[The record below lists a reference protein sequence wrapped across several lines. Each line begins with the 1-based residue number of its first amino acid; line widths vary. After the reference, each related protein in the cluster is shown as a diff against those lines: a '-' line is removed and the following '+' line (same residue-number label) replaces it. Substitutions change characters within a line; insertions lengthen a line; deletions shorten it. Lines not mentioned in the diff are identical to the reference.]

1 MSLSRKSRRPARSLA
16 CAAGVLSLVPVVVMA
31 QEQMVALAS
40 TQPMEAVVVSATRS
54 PQPRSSVLADVSVIE
69 RDEIDRAG
77 VFSVADLLARQ
88 PGVQISR
95 NGGVGNNTSVY
106 IRGAENRQVA
116 VYLDGVRVDSQTSG
130 GAMWEQIPIEQIER
144 IEVLRGPGAAVYG
157 SDAIGGVVQ
166 LFTKR
171 GAGPMRAS
179 ASLSAGTY
187 NTRQGQVGLSGGDG
201 AIDYSLSASHG
212 RSDGFSAKTDA
223 TANPDADGWQRGSL
237 LARVG
242 WAFAPGH
249 RLDASLQG
257 SHVRAGYDVNK
268 TLDDVSRHQL
278 RTAALSWQGRWSE
291 TSESRVQLGET
302 KSTYETQP
310 SYYRAETTL
319 RDFLAQHELRL
330 GSQRVTVAVER
341 REDELDLVS
350 PSTKAMPV
358 LRDARFQNGVMAGW
372 RGDFGEHSLQVHA
385 RHDHDSE
392 FGGKSTGSLAWGWR
406 FAPQWRASA
415 SAASTF
421 RVPTLY
427 QRFGPYGVSTLVPE
441 TGRNVELGLR
451 WAEGG
456 SEAGATVWR
465 NNVDNLI
472 NFGGPGPC
480 VNKTSCY
487 ANVGRARLEGLT
499 LDGRTRLA
507 GVSLRGSLDWQDP
520 RRVDKDLV
528 LARRARRLAT
538 LGADTA
544 VAGWTLGAEVQAVGE
559 RFNDDANAQRLGG
572 YALFNLVAGRTL
584 VPGLELQ
591 ARVDNV
597 ADKAYEI
604 ARSYGTAGRT
614 LLVSLRWTQ
623 L

>member
-1 MSLSRKSRRPARSLA
+1 MSLSRKSRRPARIA
-16 CAAGVLSLVPVVVMA
+16 RAVGVLSLAPVAVLA
-31 QEQMVALAS
+31 QVGATPS
-40 TQPMEAVVVSATRS
+40 MEAVVVSATRS

-69 RDEIDRAG
+69 RDEIERAG

-88 PGVQISR
+88 PGVEISR
-95 NGGVGNNTSVY
+95 NGALGANTNVY
-106 IRGAENRQVA
+106 IRGGENRHVA
-116 VYLDGVRVDSQTSG
+116 VFIDGVRVDSQTSG
-130 GAMWEQIPIEQIER
+130 GAQWEQIPIEQIER

-157 SDAIGGVVQ
+157 SDAVGGVVQ

-171 GAGPMRAS
+171 GAGPARAS
-179 ASLSAGTY
+179 ASLSAGTHD
-187 NTRQGQVGLSGGDG
+187 TRQGQVSLSGGDG
-201 AIDYSLSASHG
+201 SIDYALSASHG
-212 RSDGFSAKTDA
+212 RSDGFNARTDA
-223 TANPDADGWQRGSL
+223 TANPDIDGWQRGSL
-237 LARVG
+237 LARMGYVL
-242 WAFAPGH
+242 APGH
-249 RLDASLQG
+249 RLDAMLQG
-257 SHVRAGYDVNK
+257 SHLRSDYDSPNK
-268 TLDDVSRHQL
+268 TADDVARHTL
-278 RTAALSWQGRWSE
+278 RAAALSWQGRWSDA
-291 TSESRVQLGET
+291 SESRVQLSESA
-302 KSTYETQP
+302 STYETQP
-310 SYYRAETTL
+310 TYYRAETTL
-319 RDFLAQHELRL
+319 RNLLAQHELRL
-330 GSQRVTVAVER
+330 GTQRLTAAVER

-350 PSTKAMPV
+350 PSTKAMPT
-358 LRDARFQNGVMAGW
+358 LQRARFQNGVMLGW
-372 RGDFGEHSLQVHA
+372 RSDFGAHALQAHA

-415 SAASTF
+415 SAATTF

-441 TGRNVELGLR
+441 TGRNLELGLR

-480 VNKTSCY
+480 INKLSCY
-487 ANVGRARLEGLT
+487 ENAGRARLEGLT

-507 GVSLRGSLDWQDP
+507 GVSLRGSLDWHDP
-520 RRVDKDLV
+520 RRVDKDLL

-538 LGADTA
+538 LGVDTDW
-544 VAGWTLGAEVQAVGE
+544 AGWSLGAEMQAAGA
-559 RFNDDANAQRLGG
+559 RFNDDANTQRLGG

-584 VPGLELQ
+584 MPGLELQ

-597 ADKAYEI
+597 ADKAYET
-604 ARSYGTAGRT
+604 ARTYAMPGRT

-623 L
+623 Q

>member
-1 MSLSRKSRRPARSLA
+1 MSLSRKSRPARSLA
-16 CAAGVLSLVPVVVMA
+16 RAAGVLSLVPVAAMA
-31 QEQMVALAS
+31 QDQMVALAS

-69 RDEIDRAG
+69 RDEIERAG

-187 NTRQGQVGLSGGDG
+187 NTRQGQVSLSGGDG
-201 AIDYSLSASHG
+201 AVDYSLSASHG

-223 TANPDADGWQRGSL
+223 GSNPDADGWQRGSL

-249 RLDASLQG
+249 RLDATLQG
-257 SHVRAGYDVNK
+257 SHVRAGYDASK
-268 TLDDVSRHQL
+268 TLDDVARHEL

-302 KSTYETQP
+302 NSVYELQP

-341 REDELDLVS
+341 REDKLDLVS
-350 PSTKAMPV
+350 PTTKVMPV
-358 LRDARFQNGVMAGW
+358 LRDGRFQNGVMAGW
-372 RGDFGEHSLQVHA
+372 RGDFGAHSLQVHA

-415 SAASTF
+415 SAATTF

-441 TGRNVELGLR
+441 SGHNVELGLR

-465 NNVDNLI
+465 NDVDNLI
-472 NFGGPGPC
+472 NFGGAGPC
-480 VNKTSCY
+480 PNKTSCY
-487 ANVGRARLEGLT
+487 ANVGSARLEGLT

-507 GVSLRGSLDWQDP
+507 GMSLRGSLDLNNPTNQDTG
-520 RRVDKDLV
+520 RQ
-528 LARRARRLAT
+528 LARRAKQVAT

-544 VAGWTLGAEVQAVGE
+544 WGGWNLGAEVQTVGA
-559 RFNDDANAQRLGG
+559 RFDKEDNLQRLGG
-572 YALFNLVAGRTL
+572 FTLFNLVASRSL

-591 ARVDNV
+591 ARVDNL
-597 ADKAYEI
+597 ADKAYET
-604 ARSYGTAGRT
+604 ARFYGTAGRT

-623 L
+623 Q